1 MSTKE
6 AVLAALIEA
15 QGEIS
20 GERLAQQLNISR
32 NAVWKA
38 VEQLREEGHR
48 IDAVTN
54 RGYRLA
60 EDSDV
65 VSEAGIRQWLK
76 AEKLGSNIEVHPVI
90 DSTNTRAKTLAAQGA
105 AHGTLV
111 CARTQT
117 GGRGRFGRKF
127 HSPDAGGIYM
137 SLLIRP
143 ELPAEKAV
151 MITSMTAVAVARAI
165 ERLADVKVEIKWVND
180 LYIAGKKVC
189 GLLCEAGM
197 DFESGQLEYA
207 VVGIGV
213 NTARAEFPEELQ
225 DIATSVGNVC
235 GQDVS
240 KNRLIAEIC
249 NCMEELYDQLSDGAF
264 MAESRARSNVI
275 GREIV
280 VLRGEE
286 RIPARAIDIDDQ
298 GSLVVETAEGIRTV
312 RSGEVS
318 VRWEK

>member
-48 IDAVTN
+48 IEAVTN

-65 VSEAGIRQWLK
+65 VSEAGIRRWLK
-76 AEKLGSNIEVHPVI
+76 AEKLGANIEVHPVI

-105 AHGTLV
+105 VHGTLV

-143 ELPAEKAV
+143 GLPAEKAV

-189 GLLCEAGM
+189 GILCEAGM

-225 DIATSVGNVC
+225 NIATSVGNVC
-235 GQDVS
+235 GHDIS

-249 NCMEELYDQLSDGAF
+249 NCMEELYDQLNDGAF

-298 GSLVVETAEGIRTV
+298 GSLVVETAEGFQTV

-318 VRWEK
+318 VRWEN